1 MSSKVWMKLQG
12 VKVLVAGQYLMHTGV
27 NFVSFRKADA
37 ASWST

>member
-1 MSSKVWMKLQG
+1 
-12 VKVLVAGQYLMHTGV
+12 VAGQYLMHRVV